1 MAARE
6 VDLGSIVGPEG
17 PQGERGPQGIQG
29 PKGEKGDTGQTGA
42 TGPKGDQG
50 ETGPTGPAG
59 ADGEDGKSAYQIWL
73 EQEGN
78 SGKSEEQFLASLKGD
93 KGDKGEKGEKGDTGA
108 TGADGAQ
115 GVQGPKGDK
124 GDQGIQGPKGDK
136 GDAFAIAKT
145 FKSIAA
151 MNSGFASDGV
161 KEGQFVMIDTGN
173 VNDEDN
179 AKLYVKGSTSYTYI
193 TDLSGATGLTG
204 PQGEKGATGAQG
216 AKGDTGTR
224 GSRWYQGTAITGTST
239 TATVFSG
246 TGITDALVNDNY
258 LNTATGNTYR
268 CTVAGNASTAKWVY
282 TGNIKGP
289 KGDTGPQ
296 GPQGVKGETG
306 ATGAQG
312 PKGDTGAQG
321 PAGPTGPAGSVDA
334 STKITFSTPSSRAN
348 IASGEALNTML
359 GKIRK
364 YFADLKDAA
373 FRAVANNLTTSAA
386 GASVLDAYQGKV
398 LNDNKFAKANVVNN
412 LLTTE
417 AGFAIDARQ
426 GKALDDKITELN
438 GNLPK
443 FSLSET
449 VSTSYTPKVDGF
461 LTINYMPADAST
473 IILISTTDV
482 EASLTIGTGLSQSG
496 TRVAYTLPVVAGR
509 SYRTDRSIA
518 KGTLTC
524 RFMPLHL

>member
-1 MAARE
+1 MATKE
-6 VDLGSIVGPEG
+6 IDLGSVVGP
-17 PQGERGPQGIQG
+17 
-29 PKGEKGDTGQTGA
+29 A
-42 TGPKGDQG
+42 
-50 ETGPTGPAG
+50 GPTGP
-59 ADGEDGKSAYQIWL
+59 
-73 EQEGN
+73 
-78 SGKSEEQFLASLKGD
+78 
-93 KGDKGEKGEKGDTGA
+93 
-108 TGADGAQ
+108 
-115 GVQGPKGDK
+115 
-124 GDQGIQGPKGDK
+124 
-136 GDAFAIAKT
+136 
-145 FKSIAA
+145 
-151 MNSGFASDGV
+151 
-161 KEGQFVMIDTGN
+161 
-173 VNDEDN
+173 
-179 AKLYVKGSTSYTYI
+179 
-193 TDLSGATGLTG
+193 
-204 PQGEKGATGAQG
+204 KGATGAQG
-216 AKGDTGTR
+216 PQGATGPTGPQGATGTR

-386 GASVLDAYQGKV
+386 GSSVLDAYQGKV

-438 GNLPK
+438 GNKISKYNVSNVAGEVLTGETFASKPVYQRLVDIGALPNSTQK
-443 FSLSET
+443 T
-449 VSTSYTPKVDGF
+449 VSTGITGADYVWIDPTYSMAFNAGASYPLPYNDPKV
-461 LTINYMPADAST
+461 PANGITARITSNGASV
-473 IILISTTDV
+473 IV
-482 EASLTIGTGLSQSG
+482 HTGSNWSG
-496 TRVAYTLPVVAGR
+496 YSAFVSIKYTKR
-509 SYRTDRSIA
+509 
-518 KGTLTC
+518 
-524 RFMPLHL
+524 

>member
-1 MAARE
+1 MATKE
-6 VDLGSIVGPEG
+6 IDLGSVVGP
-17 PQGERGPQGIQG
+17 
-29 PKGEKGDTGQTGA
+29 A
-42 TGPKGDQG
+42 
-50 ETGPTGPAG
+50 GPTGP
-59 ADGEDGKSAYQIWL
+59 
-73 EQEGN
+73 
-78 SGKSEEQFLASLKGD
+78 
-93 KGDKGEKGEKGDTGA
+93 
-108 TGADGAQ
+108 
-115 GVQGPKGDK
+115 
-124 GDQGIQGPKGDK
+124 
-136 GDAFAIAKT
+136 
-145 FKSIAA
+145 
-151 MNSGFASDGV
+151 
-161 KEGQFVMIDTGN
+161 
-173 VNDEDN
+173 
-179 AKLYVKGSTSYTYI
+179 
-193 TDLSGATGLTG
+193 
-204 PQGEKGATGAQG
+204 KGATGAQG
-216 AKGDTGTR
+216 PQGATGPTGPQGATGTR

-296 GPQGVKGETG
+296 GPQGVEGETG

-386 GASVLDAYQGKV
+386 GSSVLDAYQGKV

-438 GNLPK
+438 GKLPEESDNYIK
-443 FSLSET
+443 FEDGTVIQWGNVQSPANSQGYNT
-449 VSTSYTPKVDGF
+449 ITFPVPFKDTSYRMQATPRYGTSSYPTFDVSTQV
-461 LTINYMPADAST
+461 INESRAYIYFRQTGNVGAVITGVNADWMA
-473 IILISTTDV
+473 
-482 EASLTIGTGLSQSG
+482 IG
-496 TRVAYTLPVVAGR
+496 
-509 SYRTDRSIA
+509 
-518 KGTLTC
+518 KWK
-524 RFMPLHL
+524 